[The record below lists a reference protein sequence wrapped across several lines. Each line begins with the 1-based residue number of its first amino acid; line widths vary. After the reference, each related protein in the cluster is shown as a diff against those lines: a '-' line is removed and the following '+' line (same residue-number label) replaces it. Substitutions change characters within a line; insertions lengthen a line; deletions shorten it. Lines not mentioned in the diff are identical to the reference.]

1 MAMSSKFDP
10 SSGSPDR
17 PLYTSGQRGSHLTAS
32 MDRSGS
38 FRESMENPI
47 LSSLPNNSRGSSAV
61 TQGDV
66 SSFLQ
71 CLRFDPK
78 VVAAEHKSN
87 RQGDFKRHMNIAL
100 GFSADDSP
108 SGLLKG
114 KILSS
119 PVPEEIKK
127 VKLGLHQSN
136 IKARERTKIFY
147 EGLSVFN
154 KFFPSVPSK
163 KRSRSESFNN
173 DRPSVMSSSER
184 SILGPG
190 LGKMGI
196 QSHTISGGF
205 EMEQQKSEERIKNAV
220 PNKRTRTSLADV
232 RMDVRNNALV
242 RTSGAVDRDREMIRL
257 AHSGGVPGEDRTLS
271 IGVDGWEK
279 SKMKKKRSGIKPEV
293 SPSFVSPK
301 PMDGYREPKQG
312 MQQRLVTDARSRLHN
327 DSHGFR
333 PGVSNGA
340 VGVGKSDGILLQTGL
355 SARSSVPRTEP
366 DNSSLLT
373 DRRDR
378 PVGSDKERVNL
389 RAVNKTNIRD
399 EYNSA
404 SPTSNMKM
412 NSSVRGPRSGSG
424 VAPKLSPVVHRATA
438 PNDWE
443 VSHCTNKPPVAVG
456 VNNRKRTT
464 SARSSSPPVAHWAG
478 QRQKISR
485 TARRT
490 NFVPIVSNNDETPV
504 LDASSDVAANEVGL
518 GYAKRLS
525 GNSPQQVKLKGDT
538 LTSAALSESEES
550 GAADNRSKDNGRKSD
565 EIDEKTGQN
574 VQKMSTLVLTSR
586 KNKLVSGEDLGD
598 GVRRQGRTGRG
609 FTSTRSA
616 MSMTVEKLGNV
627 GTAKQLRTARLGFD
641 KTESKAGRPPTRKL
655 SDRKAYKRQKHT
667 TISTAADFLVGSDD
681 GHEELLAAAN
691 AVINSGAIILSIFV
705 LILLPTNF
713 LLGLMDLI
721 FITDHALSS
730 SFWRQMEPFFG
741 FISEGDIA
749 YLKQQ
754 GNLESTAP
762 TPIQFPSNT
771 DGRTS
776 IPNGHGLTEQEIEK
790 GVAIETGS
798 AGLLLEQL
806 VPGSRDHNEI
816 PLYQRLMAALITE
829 EDFNCGNE
837 DIDVYG
843 TEFGLDRELESNGL
857 DHQFNFQSV
866 GHTAF
871 NGYMI
876 TGKQIIDD
884 EIDMLGISN
893 TGINSSSGQSLNG
906 VLADQALIPG
916 MTFSEF
922 QYNDS
927 MQINEKLLLEAR
939 SIGIYPEPGCDV
951 AQMDDEGISEDIKK
965 IEERY
970 HEQVTKKQ
978 GWLDKLLKSASET
991 KELQE
996 KEFEQR
1002 ALDKLVA
1009 MAYEKYMTCRGPNA
1023 AGGKSSSNKM
1033 AKHAALAFIKRT
1045 LDRCHKFED
1054 NGKSCF
1060 SEQLFRD
1067 LFLSGY
1073 SHLNG
1078 RVSLDTDGESA
1089 KLYANSFCHSL
1100 KVRVSASMGSQPR
1113 PLMSQLGQNGD
1124 STDMLQPMSR
1134 LSEQNTSREDTWSS
1148 RMKKKE
1154 LFLDDVVSCIGSS
1167 GAPSGVGSSL
1177 SSSTAKGKR
1186 SERDREGKGNSR
1198 EVSSRNGTNK
1208 SGRPALS
1215 STKGE
1220 RKSKTKPKQKITQ
1233 LSVSVNGLLGKMSEQ
1248 PKPAVP
1254 SASKSH
1260 AMTTNNNS
1268 KVKEE
1273 FCLDELDGA
1282 EPIDLSQLPGIDV
1295 LGDPDQEQ
1303 DLGSWLNIDDD
1314 GLQDQED
1321 FMGLEIPMDDLSD
1334 LNMMV

>member
-78 VVAAEHKSN
+78 VVAAEHKCN

-108 SGLLKG
+108 TGLSKG

-119 PVPEEIKK
+119 PVPEEIKR
-127 VKLGLHQSN
+127 VKTGLRESN
-136 IKARERTKIFY
+136 VKARERMKIFN

-154 KFFPSVPSK
+154 KFFPNVPSK
-163 KRSRSESFNN
+163 KRSRSEGFST
-173 DRPSVMSSSER
+173 DRSSVISSSER
-184 SILGPG
+184 SVLGPG
-190 LGKMGI
+190 LGKMAI
-196 QSHTISGGF
+196 QSHAMSGSF
-205 EMEQQKSEERIKNAV
+205 ELEQQKSEERIKNAV

-242 RTSGAVDRDREMIRL
+242 RTSGAVDRDREMMRL
-257 AHSGGVPGEDRTLS
+257 ANNGGITGEDRTLS

-279 SKMKKKRSGIKPEV
+279 PKMKKKRSGIKPEV
-293 SPSFVSPK
+293 SSSFMSPK
-301 PMDGYREPKQG
+301 PMDAYREPKQG
-312 MQQRLVTDARSRLHN
+312 MQQRLVTDARSRLNN

-333 PGVSNGA
+333 PGVANGA
-340 VGVGKSDGILLQTGL
+340 VGGGKSDGILLQTGL
-355 SARSSVPRTEP
+355 GARSSVARTEP
-366 DNSSLLT
+366 DNSSLLN
-373 DRRDR
+373 DRGDR

-404 SPTSNMKM
+404 SPSSNTKM

-443 VSHCTNKPPVAVG
+443 LSHCTNKPPVAVG
-456 VNNRKRTT
+456 ANNRKRTT

-478 QRQKISR
+478 QRPQKISR

-490 NFVPIVSNNDETPV
+490 NFVPSVSNNDETTA
-504 LDASSDVAANEVGL
+504 LDASSDVAASEVGL
-518 GYAKRLS
+518 GHAKRLS

-550 GAADNRSKDNGRKSD
+550 GATDNNSKDKGRKFD
-565 EIDEKTGQN
+565 EVDEKA

-586 KNKLVSGEDLGD
+586 KNKLVSGEDVGD

-609 FTSTRSA
+609 FTSTRSV
-616 MSMTVEKLGNV
+616 MPLTVEKLGNV
-627 GTAKQLRTARLGFD
+627 GTAKQLRTARLGSD

-691 AVINSGAIILSIFV
+691 AVVNSA
-705 LILLPTNF
+705 
-713 LLGLMDLI
+713 
-721 FITDHALSS
+721 HALSS

-741 FISEGDIA
+741 FISDGDIA

-754 GNLESTAP
+754 GNIGSTAP
-762 TPIQFPSNT
+762 IPKQFSSCT
-771 DGRTS
+771 DGYTS
-776 IPNGHGLTEQEIEK
+776 ILNGYGLTEQEREK
-790 GVAIETGS
+790 GVATETGR
-798 AGLLLEQL
+798 AELLLEQL
-806 VPGSRDHNEI
+806 VPGDRDHNEI
-816 PLYQRLMAALITE
+816 PLYQRFMAALITE
-829 EDFNCGNE
+829 EDYSSGNE
-837 DIDVYG
+837 EIDVYG
-843 TEFGLDRELESNGL
+843 TEFELDRELESNGS

-866 GHTAF
+866 GRNTF
-871 NGYMI
+871 NGYRI
-876 TGKQIIDD
+876 TGKQVIDD
-884 EIDMLGISN
+884 EPEIDMLGISN

-906 VLADQALIPG
+906 VLPDQALIPG
-916 MTFSEF
+916 MAFAEF

-927 MQINEKLLLEAR
+927 MQISEKLLLEAR
-939 SIGIYPEPGCDV
+939 SIGIYPEPGSDV
-951 AQMDDEGISEDIKK
+951 AQMDDEGISEEIKK
-965 IEERY
+965 LEERY
-970 HEQVTKKQ
+970 HEQVTVKQ
-978 GWLDKLLKSASET
+978 GLLDKLLKSASET

-1009 MAYEKYMTCRGPNA
+1009 MSYEKYMTCRASNA
-1023 AGGKSSSNKM
+1023 SGGKSSSNKM
-1033 AKHAALAFIKRT
+1033 AKQAALAFVKRT

-1054 NGKSCF
+1054 TGKSCF

-1067 LFLSGY
+1067 IFLSKY

-1078 RVSLDTDGESA
+1078 RGSLDTNGDSA
-1089 KLYANSFCHSL
+1089 KLYANTSGHSL
-1100 KVRVSASMGSQPR
+1100 EVKVSASMGSQSN
-1113 PLMSQLGQNGD
+1113 PLKSQLGQNGD
-1124 STDMLQPMSR
+1124 STDMLQSVSR
-1134 LSEQNTSREDTWSS
+1134 PSEQSIGREDTWSN
-1148 RMKKKE
+1148 RVKKRE
-1154 LFLDDVVSCIGSS
+1154 LLLDDVVGCIGSS
-1167 GAPSGVGSSL
+1167 GVPSGIGSSL
-1177 SSSTAKGKR
+1177 SSSTKGKR
-1186 SERDREGKGNSR
+1186 SERDREGKGHSR
-1198 EVSSRNGTNK
+1198 EVLSRNGTNK

-1215 STKGE
+1215 SAKGE
-1220 RKSKTKPKQKITQ
+1220 RKSKTKPKQKISQ
-1233 LSVSVNGLLGKMSEQ
+1233 LSVSVNGLLGKMPEQ
-1248 PKPAVP
+1248 PKPTLP
-1254 SASKSH
+1254 SVSKSSQ
-1260 AMTTNNNS
+1260 MTRNNNS
-1268 KVKEE
+1268 KEKDE
-1273 FCLDELDGA
+1273 FRLDELDGA
-1282 EPIDLSQLPGIDV
+1282 EPLDLSQLPGIDV
-1295 LGDPDQEQ
+1295 LGDPDDEAQ

-1314 GLQDQED
+1314 GLQDHD

-1334 LNMMV
+1334 LHMMV

>member
-32 MDRSGS
+32 MDRSSS

-47 LSSLPNNSRGSSAV
+47 QSSLPNNSRGSSAV

-66 SSFLQ
+66 SSFLR
-71 CLRFDPK
+71 CLLFDPK

-108 SGLLKG
+108 TSLSKG
-114 KILSS
+114 KILPS
-119 PVPEEIKK
+119 PVPEEIKR
-127 VKLGLHQSN
+127 VKHGLRDG
-136 IKARERTKIFY
+136 ITKARERMKIFS
-147 EGLSVFN
+147 EGLSVLN
-154 KFFPSVPSK
+154 KFFPSVPPK

-173 DRPSVMSSSER
+173 DRPSVMSTSER
-184 SILGPG
+184 SVLGPG

-196 QSHTISGGF
+196 QSHTISGNF

-220 PNKRTRTSLADV
+220 PSKRTRTSLADV

-257 AHSGGVPGEDRTLS
+257 ANSGGVPGEDRTLS

-404 SPTSNMKM
+404 SPTSNTKM

-443 VSHCTNKPPVAVG
+443 ISHCTNKPPVAVG
-456 VNNRKRTT
+456 ANNRKRTT

-550 GAADNRSKDNGRKSD
+550 GAADNRSKDKGRKSD

-616 MSMTVEKLGNV
+616 MPMTVEKLVNV

-691 AVINSGAIILSIFV
+691 AVINSGAIIISIFV
-705 LILLPTNF
+705 LTRLPMNF

-790 GVAIETGS
+790 GVAIGSGS

-829 EDFNCGNE
+829 EDYSCGNE
-837 DIDVYG
+837 DIDVYV
-843 TEFGLDRELESNGL
+843 TEFELDRELESNGL
-857 DHQFNFQSV
+857 DHQFNFLSV

-876 TGKQIIDD
+876 TGKQMDD

-906 VLADQALIPG
+906 VLPDQALIPG
-916 MTFSEF
+916 MSFSEF

-939 SIGIYPEPGCDV
+939 SIGIYPEPGCDI
-951 AQMDDEGISEDIKK
+951 AQMDDEGISEEIKK

-978 GWLDKLLKSASET
+978 GLLDKLLKSASET

-1023 AGGKSSSNKM
+1023 TGGKSSSNKM
-1033 AKHAALAFIKRT
+1033 AKQAALAFVKRT

-1054 NGKSCF
+1054 TGKSCF

-1078 RVSLDTDGESA
+1078 RLSLDTDGESA
-1089 KLYANSFCHSL
+1089 KLYANTFGSSFE
-1100 KVRVSASMGSQPR
+1100 VRVSASMGSQPR

-1124 STDMLQPMSR
+1124 STDMLQPMSC
-1134 LSEQNTSREDTWSS
+1134 LAEQNTAREDTWSS

-1177 SSSTAKGKR
+1177 SSSTTKGKR

-1233 LSVSVNGLLGKMSEQ
+1233 LSVSVNGLLGKMPEQ
-1248 PKPAVP
+1248 PKPTVP
-1254 SASKSH
+1254 SASKSS
-1260 AMTTNNNS
+1260 AMTANNNS

-1273 FCLDELDGA
+1273 FRLVELDGT
-1282 EPIDLSQLPGIDV
+1282 EPLDLSQLPGIDV

-1314 GLQDQED
+1314 VLQDQED